1 VSPVTSAVRAWPT
14 ASGAEFSRQ
23 FPLFMR
29 IALVAAWVMAV
40 LVVGKI
46 VQSVVINSRV
56 YGQDSHAYWL
66 AAQGD
71 PSYNR
76 AAGTV
81 DAYLYSPAFLWLL
94 EPLSWLPWPIFLVS
108 WTSLLLLITAWLV
121 RPLRW
126 QWALPLFVYCLP
138 EILVNNIF
146 LLLAV
151 AAVLG
156 MRWPGFWA
164 FPILTKV
171 TMGVGLLWFAGRRQ
185 WREFF
190 TGALVTLTIA
200 AIGYVLQ
207 PQAWDAW
214 FEFLISNRDGT
225 WDGLALFAFRCSMAI
240 ALVLLAARLDRA
252 WLIAPAMLLASP
264 VLVSIVPVALLA
276 AIPRLAMEGRKHRDV
291 VRAHMNH
298 SASASENHADHNQ
311 CA

>member
-1 VSPVTSAVRAWPT
+1 
-14 ASGAEFSRQ
+14 
-23 FPLFMR
+23 MR
-29 IALVAAWVMAV
+29 TALVGAWVLAV
-40 LVVGKI
+40 LVLGKI
-46 VQSVVINSRV
+46 VQSVVIEPRV

-71 PSYNR
+71 LAYSR

-94 EPLSWLPWPIFLVS
+94 KPLSWLPWPVFLVS
-108 WTSLLLLITAWLV
+108 WTVLLLLTAVWLV

-126 QWALPLFVYCLP
+126 QWAVPLFIYCLP
-138 EILVNNIF
+138 EILVSNIF

-156 MRWPGFWA
+156 VRWPGLWA

-185 WREFF
+185 WRDFF
-190 TGALVTLTIA
+190 TGAVAALSIA

-214 FEFLISNRDGT
+214 FDFLVSNRDGT
-225 WDGLALFAFRCSMAI
+225 RDGLGLFIFRCSIAI
-240 ALVLLAARLDRA
+240 ALVLLAARLDKA

-264 VLVSIVPVALLA
+264 VLVSIVPAALLV
-276 AIPRLAMEGRKHRDV
+276 AIPRLAMTGRRHRDV
-291 VRAHMNH
+291 GAAPTDRWD
-298 SASASENHADHNQ
+298 SASQSHADDSQ
-311 CA
+311 WV